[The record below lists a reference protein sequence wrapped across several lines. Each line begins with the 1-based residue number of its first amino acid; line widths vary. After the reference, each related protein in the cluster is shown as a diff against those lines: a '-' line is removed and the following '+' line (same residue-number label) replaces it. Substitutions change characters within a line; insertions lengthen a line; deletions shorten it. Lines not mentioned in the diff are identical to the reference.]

1 MKLVEANPRVPVSSI
16 QATVAQQFEYQ
27 IQYKNGWRA
36 RDRALRSVYGDYD
49 KSYNELPALLMAI
62 THFISGTIVR
72 YETKDALNREG
83 QVMQGYQFFHRLFWA
98 FKPCIEG
105 FPFFKRMIQVDG
117 TWLYG
122 RYSQIL
128 LVAVAQ
134 DGEGNVTPIAFAI
147 VEGETGAAW
156 NFFLTNLREHV
167 VLEDGVCIISD
178 RGAGIKAAINRERS
192 RWTPPHREK

>member
-27 IQYKNGWRA
+27 IQYKKGWRA

-49 KSYNELPALLMAI
+49 KLYNELPALLMAI
-62 THFISGTIVR
+62 TQFISGTIVR

-105 FPFFKRMIQVDG
+105 FPFCKQMIQVDG
-117 TWLYG
+117 TWLYE
-122 RYSQIL
+122 RYSYIL
-128 LVAVAQ
+128 MVAVAQ
-134 DGEGNVTPIAFAI
+134 DGESNVIPIAFTI
-147 VEGETGAAW
+147 VEGETG
-156 NFFLTNLREHV
+156 
-167 VLEDGVCIISD
+167 VLGISF
-178 RGAGIKAAINRERS
+178 
-192 RWTPPHREK
+192 